1 MNNLKNKNKYKEL
14 YLPQILSSLKKEIK
28 ESWIKWSEEIGCVD
42 SIQFE
47 LVYKGRYM
55 QCAICVYEPY
65 EIQYR
70 IVGNRYYK
78 KCLPY
83 QFISE
88 VKNLLLH

>member
-1 MNNLKNKNKYKEL
+1 MKTNKNKYKEL
-14 YLPQILSSLKKEIK
+14 YLPQILSLIKKEL
-28 ESWIKWSEEIGCVD
+28 KWLGVKRTEENNAVD

-47 LVYKGRYM
+47 LVFKGWYM

-70 IVGNRYYK
+70 LVWEQKYK

-83 QFISE
+83 KFVDE
-88 VKNLLLH
+88 VNNLLLH